1 MKILIA
7 ALLYIGTAASL
18 FAADS
23 NARPKDVANAK
34 PKDVSEDKALVTKPP
49 VDWIKTYSLSPYNEM
64 WNLSVTVKNF
74 DKDLPKVIKI
84 LEAQGATATVPIAQS
99 VGSSTDKSQQLSY
112 KLSEKAAKG
121 AVDKL
126 KKFDPK
132 VSPRMTH
139 NGELVDLAAV
149 GEKLDKLTAERNLH
163 RAELQAMPSI
173 AAMADEMIQHLAT
186 VKKVRETVET
196 QVLLNMTVRE
206 KR

>member
-1 MKILIA
+1 MRTLITVF
-7 ALLYIGTAASL
+7 LYIGTTTSL
-18 FAADS
+18 FAA
-23 NARPKDVANAK
+23 AAPGTK
-34 PKDVSEDKALVTKPP
+34 PDTKFDTADEKALVTKPP
-49 VDWIKTYSLSPYNEM
+49 IDWIKTYSLSPYNEM
-64 WNLSVTVKNF
+64 WNLSVTVKNL
-74 DKDLPKVIKI
+74 DKDLPKIIKV
-84 LEAQGATATVPIAQS
+84 LEAQGAVANIPIGQS

-121 AVDKL
+121 ALIKL

-139 NGELVDLAAV
+139 NGELVDLAEV
-149 GEKLDKLTAERNLH
+149 GEKLDKLTTERNLH
-163 RAELQAMPSI
+163 RAELQAMPGI